1 MKISQERVEQ
11 ILPQNIKDTTLLT
24 ENAKNVLAV
33 LMHCLLVSK
42 GAEESGFLIKGNKE
56 LRELLQMNRDYM
68 MDALRE
74 LEEYDLIKRVQGK
87 TRKQG
92 EKAQASEYHFNWDNI
107 FDKPLKKKTS
117 EELFQRF
124 RKSSG
129 TPSGT
134 TITTPITTSTKTST
148 KTSIKTS
155 TETSIKTST
164 ETEISTSNNNY
175 FEEFTENVNKRL
187 VGNDENELLEKRVE
201 LSSELLRNRIQIG
214 SSIYTRCASYLN
226 RKYEECIASM

>member
-11 ILPQNIKDTTLLT
+11 ILPQNIKGATLLT

-33 LMHCLLVSK
+33 LMHCLLVTK

-124 RKSSG
+124 RKSSETPIG
-129 TPSGT
+129 TTT
-134 TITTPITTSTKTST
+134 TITTPITTKTST
-148 KTSIKTS
+148 TTSTKIS
-155 TETSIKTST
+155 TETTT
-164 ETEISTSNNNY
+164 TNNNY
-175 FEEFTENVNKRL
+175 FEEFSENVNKRL
-187 VGNDENELLEKRVE
+187 VGDDENELLEKRVE
-201 LSSELLRNRIQIG
+201 LSTELLRNRIQIG
-214 SSIYTRCASYLN
+214 SSTYTRCTTYLN
-226 RKYEECIASM
+226 RKYEEAVASMSSSE

>member
-1 MKISQERVEQ
+1 MIMKISKERVEQ
-11 ILPQNIKDTTLLT
+11 ILPQNIKDSTLLT
-24 ENAKNVLAV
+24 ENAKNVLAA

-56 LRELLQMNRDYM
+56 LRELLEMNRDYM

-74 LEEYDLIKRVQGK
+74 LEEYDLIKRIQGK

-117 EELFQRF
+117 EELFQKF

-134 TITTPITTSTKTST
+134 TITTTITTPTTTSITTSTKTSITTSTST
-148 KTSIKTS
+148 KT
-155 TETSIKTST
+155 
-164 ETEISTSNNNY
+164 STSNNNY
-175 FEEFTENVNKRL
+175 FEEFTEDVDKGL
-187 VGNDENELLEKRVE
+187 VGENENELLEKRVE
-201 LSSELLRNRIQIG
+201 LSNNLSRKRIEIG
-214 SSIYTRCASYLN
+214 SSLYQRCTSYLN
-226 RKYEECIASM
+226 RKYEEAVASI

>member
-134 TITTPITTSTKTST
+134 TITTPTTTSTKTST
-148 KTSIKTS
+148 TTSI
-155 TETSIKTST
+155 ETTT
-164 ETEISTSNNNY
+164 TNNNY
-175 FEEFTENVNKRL
+175 FEEFSENVNKRL

-201 LSSELLRNRIQIG
+201 LSSELLRNRIKLG
-214 SSIYTRCASYLN
+214 SSMYTRCTSYLN
-226 RKYEECIASM
+226 RKYEEAIASM

>member
-129 TPSGT
+129 IPSGT
-134 TITTPITTSTKTST
+134 TTTITTSIPITTSTKTST
-148 KTSIKTS
+148 TTSIKTETKMQ
-155 TETSIKTST
+155 TETATI
-164 ETEISTSNNNY
+164 NNKY
-175 FEEFTENVNKRL
+175 FEEFKENVNKRL
-187 VGNDENELLEKRVE
+187 VGSNENELLERRIELSNE
-201 LSSELLRNRIQIG
+201 LSSKGIQFG
-214 SSIYTRCASYLN
+214 QSLQARCASYLK
-226 RKYEECIASM
+226 RMYEEAIASM

>member
-1 MKISQERVEQ
+1 MIMKISKERVEQ
-11 ILPQNIKDTTLLT
+11 ILPQNIKDSTLLT
-24 ENAKNVLAV
+24 ENAKNVLAA

-107 FDKPLKKKTS
+107 FDKPLKRKTS

-134 TITTPITTSTKTST
+134 TITTPTTITTSTSTKTST
-148 KTSIKTS
+148 TTSIKTS
-155 TETSIKTST
+155 TETTT
-164 ETEISTSNNNY
+164 TNNNY
-175 FEEFTENVNKRL
+175 FEEFTEDVDKEL
-187 VGNDENELLEKRVE
+187 VGEDENELLEKRVE
-201 LSSELLRNRIQIG
+201 LSNSLSRKRIEIG
-214 SSIYTRCASYLN
+214 SSLYQRCTSYLN
-226 RKYEECIASM
+226 RKYEEAVASI

>member
-1 MKISQERVEQ
+1 MIMKISKERVEQ
-11 ILPQNIKDTTLLT
+11 ILPQNIKDSTLLT
-24 ENAKNVLAV
+24 ENAKNVLAA

-134 TITTPITTSTKTST
+134 TITTTITTPTTIT
-148 KTSIKTS
+148 TTTS
-155 TETSIKTST
+155 TETTT
-164 ETEISTSNNNY
+164 TNNNY
-175 FEEFTENVNKRL
+175 FEEFTEDVDKEL
-187 VGNDENELLEKRVE
+187 VGEDENELLEKRVE
-201 LSSELLRNRIQIG
+201 LSKNLSRKRIEIG
-214 SSIYTRCASYLN
+214 SSLYQRCTSYLN
-226 RKYEECIASM
+226 RKYEEAVASM

>member
-134 TITTPITTSTKTST
+134 TITTTTPITTSTKTST
-148 KTSIKTS
+148 TTSIKTS
-155 TETSIKTST
+155 TETTT
-164 ETEISTSNNNY
+164 TNNNY
-175 FEEFTENVNKRL
+175 FEEFSENVNKRL

-201 LSSELLRNRIQIG
+201 LSSELLRNRIKLG
-214 SSIYTRCASYLN
+214 SSMYTRCTSYLN
-226 RKYEECIASM
+226 RKYEEAVASM

>member
-1 MKISQERVEQ
+1 MIMKISKERVEQ
-11 ILPQNIKDTTLLT
+11 ILPQNIKDSTLLT
-24 ENAKNVLAV
+24 ENAKNVLAA

-107 FDKPLKKKTS
+107 FDKPLKRKTS
-117 EELFQRF
+117 EELFQKF

-134 TITTPITTSTKTST
+134 TITTTITTSTPITTSTT
-148 KTSIKTS
+148 TSIKTS
-155 TETSIKTST
+155 TTTST
-164 ETEISTSNNNY
+164 ETTTTNNNY
-175 FEEFTENVNKRL
+175 FEEFTEDVDKEL
-187 VGNDENELLEKRVE
+187 VGEDEDELLEKRVE
-201 LSSELLRNRIQIG
+201 LSNSLSRKRIEIG
-214 SSIYTRCASYLN
+214 SSLYQRCTSYLN
-226 RKYEECIASM
+226 RKYEEAVASM

>member
-11 ILPQNIKDTTLLT
+11 ILPQNIKDSTLLS

-56 LRELLQMNRDYM
+56 LRELLEMNRDYM

-74 LEEYDLIKRVQGK
+74 LEEYDLIKRIQGK

-129 TPSGT
+129 IPSGT
-134 TITTPITTSTKTST
+134 TITTTTPITTSTST
-148 KTSIKTS
+148 KTSIK
-155 TETSIKTST
+155 TSIKTST

-201 LSSELLRNRIQIG
+201 LSSELLRNRIQLG
-214 SSIYTRCASYLN
+214 SSLYTRCTSYLN

>member
-1 MKISQERVEQ
+1 MIMKISKERVEQ
-11 ILPQNIKDTTLLT
+11 ILPQNIKDSTLLT
-24 ENAKNVLAV
+24 ENAKNVLAA

-56 LRELLQMNRDYM
+56 LRELLEMNRDYM

-74 LEEYDLIKRVQGK
+74 LEEYDLIKRIQGK

-92 EKAQASEYHFNWDNI
+92 EKAQASEYHFNWDSI

-124 RKSSG
+124 RKSSR

-134 TITTPITTSTKTST
+134 TITTTITTPTTITTSTSTKTS
-148 KTSIKTS
+148 TSIKTS
-155 TETSIKTST
+155 TETTT
-164 ETEISTSNNNY
+164 TNNNY
-175 FEEFTENVNKRL
+175 FEEFTEDVDKEL
-187 VGNDENELLEKRVE
+187 VGEDENELLEKRVE
-201 LSSELLRNRIQIG
+201 LSNNLSRKRIEIG
-214 SSIYTRCASYLN
+214 SSLYQRCTSYLN
-226 RKYEECIASM
+226 RKYEEAVASI

>member
-1 MKISQERVEQ
+1 MIMKISKERVEQ
-11 ILPQNIKDTTLLT
+11 ILPQNIKDSTLLT
-24 ENAKNVLAV
+24 ENAKNVLAA

-74 LEEYDLIKRVQGK
+74 LEEYDLIKRAQGK

-107 FDKPLKKKTS
+107 FDKPLKRKTS

-134 TITTPITTSTKTST
+134 TITTPTTITTSTSTKTST
-148 KTSIKTS
+148 TTS
-155 TETSIKTST
+155 TETTT
-164 ETEISTSNNNY
+164 TNNNY
-175 FEEFTENVNKRL
+175 FEEFTEDVDKEL
-187 VGNDENELLEKRVE
+187 VGENENELLEKRVE
-201 LSSELLRNRIQIG
+201 LSNNLSRKRIEIG
-214 SSIYTRCASYLN
+214 SSLYQRCTSYLN
-226 RKYEECIASM
+226 RKYEEAVASI

>member
-134 TITTPITTSTKTST
+134 TITTPTTTSTKTST
-148 KTSIKTS
+148 TTSIKTS
-155 TETSIKTST
+155 TETTT
-164 ETEISTSNNNY
+164 TNNNY
-175 FEEFTENVNKRL
+175 FEEFSENVNKRL

-201 LSSELLRNRIQIG
+201 LSSELLRKRIQLG
-214 SSIYTRCASYLN
+214 STLYTRCTSYLN

>member
-11 ILPQNIKDTTLLT
+11 ILPQNIKDSTLLT

-33 LMHCLLVSK
+33 LMHCLLVTK
-42 GAEESGFLIKGNKE
+42 GAEESGILIKGNKE

-74 LEEYDLIKRVQGK
+74 LEEYDLIKRIQGK

-124 RKSSG
+124 RKSSE
-129 TPSGT
+129 TPIGT
-134 TITTPITTSTKTST
+134 TITTPITTSTS
-148 KTSIKTS
+148 TSITTSTS
-155 TETSIKTST
+155 TETSTT
-164 ETEISTSNNNY
+164 NNNY
-175 FEEFTENVNKRL
+175 FEEFSDNVNKRL
-187 VGNDENELLEKRVE
+187 VGGDEIELLEKRVE
-201 LSSELLRNRIQIG
+201 LSTELLRNRIQIG
-214 SSIYTRCASYLN
+214 SSTYTRCTTYLN
-226 RKYEECIASM
+226 RKYEEAVASMSSSE

>member
-148 KTSIKTS
+148 TTSIKTS
-155 TETSIKTST
+155 TETTT
-164 ETEISTSNNNY
+164 TNNNY
-175 FEEFTENVNKRL
+175 FEEFSENVNKRL

-201 LSSELLRNRIQIG
+201 LSSELLRNRIKLG
-214 SSIYTRCASYLN
+214 SSMYTRCTSYLN
-226 RKYEECIASM
+226 RKYEEAIASM

>member
-134 TITTPITTSTKTST
+134 TITIPITTSTKTST
-148 KTSIKTS
+148 TTSIKTS
-155 TETSIKTST
+155 TETTT
-164 ETEISTSNNNY
+164 T
-175 FEEFTENVNKRL
+175 NVL
-187 VGNDENELLEKRVE
+187 DDL
-201 LSSELLRNRIQIG
+201 
-214 SSIYTRCASYLN
+214 ALN
-226 RKYEECIASM
+226 ADDYEEDNSFIEDLDKRIAYARWDIEEMDE

>member
-68 MDALRE
+68 MEALRE
-74 LEEYDLIKRVQGK
+74 LEEFDLIKRIQGK

-117 EELFQRF
+117 EELFERF

-134 TITTPITTSTKTST
+134 TTTITTTTPITTSTKTST
-148 KTSIKTS
+148 TTSTKTS
-155 TETSIKTST
+155 TETTT
-164 ETEISTSNNNY
+164 TNNNY
-175 FEEFTENVNKRL
+175 FEEFSENVNKRL

-201 LSSELLRNRIQIG
+201 LSSELLRNRIKLG
-214 SSIYTRCASYLN
+214 SSMYTRCTSYLN
-226 RKYEECIASM
+226 RKYEEAIASM

>member
-1 MKISQERVEQ
+1 MIMKISKERVEQ
-11 ILPQNIKDTTLLT
+11 ILPQNIKDNTLLT
-24 ENAKNVLAV
+24 ENAKNVLAA

-56 LRELLQMNRDYM
+56 LRELLEMNRDYM

-107 FDKPLKKKTS
+107 FDKPLKRKTS

-134 TITTPITTSTKTST
+134 TITTPTTITTSTSTKTST
-148 KTSIKTS
+148 TTSIKTS
-155 TETSIKTST
+155 TETTT
-164 ETEISTSNNNY
+164 TNNNY
-175 FEEFTENVNKRL
+175 FEEFTEDVDKEL
-187 VGNDENELLEKRVE
+187 VGEDENELLEKRVE
-201 LSSELLRNRIQIG
+201 LSNSLSRKRIEIG
-214 SSIYTRCASYLN
+214 SSLYQRCTSYLN
-226 RKYEECIASM
+226 RKYEEAVASM

>member
-117 EELFQRF
+117 EELFQKF

-129 TPSGT
+129 TLSGT

-148 KTSIKTS
+148 SIKTS
-155 TETSIKTST
+155 TETTT
-164 ETEISTSNNNY
+164 TNNNY
-175 FEEFTENVNKRL
+175 FEEFSENVNKRL

-201 LSSELLRNRIQIG
+201 LSSELLRNRIKLG
-214 SSIYTRCASYLN
+214 SSMYTRCTSYLN
-226 RKYEECIASM
+226 RKYEEAIASI

>member
-134 TITTPITTSTKTST
+134 TITTTTPITTTTSTKTST
-148 KTSIKTS
+148 TTSIKTS
-155 TETSIKTST
+155 TETTT
-164 ETEISTSNNNY
+164 TNNNY
-175 FEEFTENVNKRL
+175 FEEFSENVNKRL

-201 LSSELLRNRIQIG
+201 LSSELLRNRIKLG
-214 SSIYTRCASYLN
+214 SSMYTRCTSYLN
-226 RKYEECIASM
+226 RKYEEAIASM

>member
-129 TPSGT
+129 TLSGT
-134 TITTPITTSTKTST
+134 TITTPITTSTKLSHSANAPY
-148 KTSIKTS
+148 SIVVLLK
-155 TETSIKTST
+155 I
-164 ETEISTSNNNY
+164 
-175 FEEFTENVNKRL
+175 VRL
-187 VGNDENELLEKRVE
+187 VKPE
-201 LSSELLRNRIQIG
+201 
-214 SSIYTRCASYLN
+214 
-226 RKYEECIASM
+226 